1 MGLDIY
7 GRIIKKSLLDK
18 YSYKSTDDVESI
30 RKILNEDG
38 KEIFINTMIDEIVK
52 LTTSDNYTKDFLEFI
67 VELNKFKYFK
77 NYNYKIEDYLKNP
90 NLKDVIERLKSDI
103 NYYYVGEDVYF
114 RKVNFIYGFFS
125 EEINPD
131 TESCIVS
138 KSRIEDLVDACK
150 RVFQNKGDVG
160 YAEEHLPTHAGFF
173 FGSTQYDDWYWED
186 VEDCYKEMV
195 DVLDQMDE
203 GDVFLWEFS
212 W

>member
-7 GRIIKKSLLDK
+7 GRIIKKSFLDK

-30 RKILNEDG
+30 KKILDEDG
-38 KEIFINTMIDEIVK
+38 KEIFINVMIDELVK
-52 LTTSDNYTKDFLEFI
+52 LTTSDNYNKDFLEFI

-90 NLKDVIERLKSDI
+90 DLEDVIERLKSDI
-103 NYYYVGEDVYF
+103 HYYYVGEDVYF

-138 KSRIEDLVDACK
+138 KSRIEDLIDACK

-160 YAEEHLPTHAGFF
+160 YAEEHLPTQAGFF
-173 FGSTQYDDWYWED
+173 FGSTEYNDWYWED
-186 VEDCYKEMV
+186 VEDCYKKMTE
-195 DVLDQMDE
+195 VLDQMDE